1 MKIHNCEFIGSY
13 ASVERIPKSDL
24 LEVCFWGRSN
34 VGKSSLISY
43 ICNRNDLAKT
53 SSHPGKTQTL
63 NLFLLNETIN
73 LMDLPGYSYA
83 KVSKN
88 LKERW
93 LPMITDYI
101 INRENLYLCYLL
113 IDGSIPIQKIDQE
126 MMVLLNQ
133 NRIPFNIVFT
143 KTDKVKQRERAVL
156 LKDFKY
162 HLKDTWEVLP
172 EMIETSAT
180 DRIGADLLLNQI
192 SQFTTN

>member
-1 MKIHNCEFIGSY
+1 
-13 ASVERIPKSDL
+13 
-24 LEVCFWGRSN
+24 
-34 VGKSSLISY
+34 
-43 ICNRNDLAKT
+43 
-53 SSHPGKTQTL
+53 
-63 NLFLLNETIN
+63 
-73 LMDLPGYSYA
+73 MDLPGYGYA
-83 KVSKN
+83 KVSKK

-101 INRENLYLCYLL
+101 VNRENLYLCYLL

-172 EMIETSAT
+172 EMIETSAI
-180 DRIGADLLLNQI
+180 DRIGADLLLDQI